1 MAGRPVVGAPPFSIF
16 PTRKKRKC
24 LSAKRNSVFILMA
37 TVRVT
42 ELFWKRRGKTW
53 MATPRRRKPFTRT
66 TETIYAD
73 DEKDGPEWYADEMP
87 DGWVGKVARELR
99 AGKRQFSFLWIDE
112 RFSDESNGIFNV
124 PAKGTFYFIKIHEIH
139 RGLTD
144 EEKSKIIR
152 SKSDADRAF
161 AALYPGHAAK
171 VAEAVKGKKAQ
182 GNHRLLYFF
191 TTEHLPED
199 LRPIGNVFVAVAE
212 ALEGLVPDGPERTV
226 ALRKLL
232 ESKDAAVRAVKY
244 PGN

>member
-1 MAGRPVVGAPPFSIF
+1 MPFSETKFSLYIDGDGPRYGTF
-16 PTRKKRKC
+16 LETTREDMDG
-24 LSAKRNSVFILMA
+24 NTM
-37 TVRVT
+37 
-42 ELFWKRRGKTW
+42 
-53 MATPRRRKPFTRT
+53 T
-66 TETIYAD
+66 TESVYAD

-87 DGWVGKVARELR
+87 DGWAGKVAKELR
-99 AGKRQFSFLWIDE
+99 SGKRQFSFLWIDE
-112 RFSDESNGIFNV
+112 RFSDELNGIFNV
-124 PAKGTFYFIKIHEIH
+124 PAKGTFYFVKVHETH

-144 EEKSKIIR
+144 EEKAKILR
-152 SKSDADRAF
+152 SNADRAF
-161 AALYPGHAAK
+161 STLYPDHAAK
-171 VAEAVKGKKAQ
+171 AAQAVKGKKAQ
-182 GNHRLLYFF
+182 GNHRLLTFF